1 MPAPLDGLSFEAES
15 ASSPDDNAPIS
26 IELREK
32 RLVLA
37 IRAGD
42 SSAFEALF
50 REYHPRL
57 CGFAFRF
64 TGSRDIAE
72 ELVQEAFLYVW
83 QHREALDVRDSVKT
97 YLFSAVRNA
106 SVSWLRHERV
116 VAQSSVQTT
125 ELFHRSA
132 ETADRAIESTERIAA
147 VRAAIARLP
156 EGCRMVLTL
165 HREQGMTY
173 REIADVLGISQK
185 TVDAQ
190 MGRAFKA
197 LRKYLGPHWP

>member
-1 MPAPLDGLSFEAES
+1 MPVPLHGLSSETAS
-15 ASSPDDNAPIS
+15 ASPHDENAQVS
-26 IELREK
+26 SELQEK
-32 RLVLA
+32 RWAQA

-42 SSAFEALF
+42 TSAFEALF

-57 CGFAFRF
+57 CSFAYRF
-64 TGSRDIAE
+64 TGSREIAE

-83 QHREALDVRDSVKT
+83 QHRETLDVRDSMKT
-97 YLFSAVRNA
+97 YLFSSVRNA

-116 VAQSSVQTT
+116 VSQSTGQIT
-125 ELFHRSA
+125 ELFRRSSD
-132 ETADRAIESTERIAA
+132 TADRAIESTERIAA

-156 EGCRMVLTL
+156 EGSRMVLTL

-173 REIADVLGISQK
+173 REIADVLGISPK

-190 MGRAFKA
+190 MGRAFKS

>member
-1 MPAPLDGLSFEAES
+1 VPSPLHGVTPES
-15 ASSPDDNAPIS
+15 DTPSSRDEGAQVS
-26 IELREK
+26 SELRE
-32 RLVLA
+32 RRWVHA

-42 SSAFEALF
+42 ASAFEALF
-50 REYHPRL
+50 REYHARL
-57 CGFAFRF
+57 CSFAYRF

-72 ELVQEAFLYVW
+72 ELVQETFLYVW
-83 QHREALDVRDSVKT
+83 QHRETLDIRDSMKT
-97 YLFSAVRNA
+97 YLFSSVRNA

-116 VAQSSVQTT
+116 VSQSTGQTT
-125 ELFHRSA
+125 ELFRSSSD
-132 ETADRAIESTERIAA
+132 TADHELESTEIISA
-147 VRAAIARLP
+147 VRMAIARLP
-156 EGCRMVLTL
+156 EGSRMVLTL

-173 REIADVLGISQK
+173 REIADVLGISPK